1 MSKAVKYIILIAVA
15 GLLGF
20 KSVYFR
26 KLSVLQK
33 EKQQSFDAVAFAKK
47 LWDKQLP
54 AKMDSAV
61 RLADFM
67 QAVAA
72 NQQVA
77 FTKYTNAL
85 GIGNYRYALIRVE
98 GQVSKVNEDDLVLQI
113 SAGDSS
119 LTATLATEYIYGNAI
134 RDASGLVDVK
144 DYPNSAELNSI
155 SEGLNKIVRTT
166 LLPAFRQQVK
176 TGDKVAVVAAV
187 EFNQEHVKWNQIEL
201 LPVRLQIMQ

>member
-1 MSKAVKYIILIAVA
+1 MSKAVKYIIVIAVV

-20 KSVYFR
+20 QSVYFR
-26 KLSVLQK
+26 KLSVVQK
-33 EKQQSFDAVAFAKK
+33 ERQQSFDAIAFAKK
-47 LWDKQLP
+47 LWEEQLP
-54 AKMDSAV
+54 AKIDSAV
-61 RLADFM
+61 RLTDFM
-67 QAVAA
+67 QAVTA
-72 NQQVA
+72 NQQAA
-77 FTKYTNAL
+77 FAKYTNAL

-144 DYPNSAELNSI
+144 DFPNSAELNSI
-155 SEGLNKIVRTT
+155 SEELNKIIRTT

-176 TGDKVAVVAAV
+176 PGDKVAVVAAV
-187 EFNQEHVKWNQIEL
+187 EFNQEHVKWNQMEL
-201 LPVRLQIMQ
+201 LPVRLQIIP